1 MVDQSKNK
9 NYSHMKTFIR
19 TLACLGV
26 LGLLASCQM
35 YEIDTQMTP
44 EKAAASIRMVCDA
57 LPSYTVAATSPGTV
71 TFNVSSNTPWTITRS
86 SDADWCTVTP
96 SSSSAGALISDVVVS
111 FDDNE
116 SAEDRTATLTLKGD
130 KVGLPV
136 TIQITQN
143 RLGSLFVT
151 PVSQDYVA
159 AGGPLTFTIKTN
171 VPWEVSSDEGWLSF
185 NRESGEPDPEGRTIT
200 IIATAEPSTV
210 LERYAT
216 VTVKAG
222 DEEESFDVVQKAKFR
237 ITDLFGEFPGMG
249 GTLPF
254 RITTD
259 LPWEVSSDKGWIS
272 FDKESG
278 VGDGSSVEV
287 NVTAAV
293 NEGLLRTAV
302 INVRAGGAVNSFTV
316 IQKGA
321 TFEIV
326 SPAST
331 EIDRQGGQ
339 ITLAVNATIAWEP
352 STDVEGWTVKKVDDT
367 HFTVSAG
374 WNDKFA
380 AKAGNV
386 TIKGPAGE
394 ENSISLTQGVN
405 FELNGSYEVQAD
417 GSVKLLG
424 DNTSNITLLDGFR
437 YGSVELLLGDVSF
450 ADDGNFW
457 FENHTDNTADGGNT
471 KAQLYNWCAVGK
483 TRLRAEGTAN
493 GKSMNEAGTS
503 YMSTTYELSKDEFN
517 AMTAYKM
524 TLSPNAGDPT
534 LLDMEFFYNGA
545 SRCQATCQNPF
556 TSAGLTGK
564 TFVGFHSASAASW
577 VVVKS
582 CNVAFA
588 EE

>member
-9 NYSHMKTFIR
+9 NYSHMKTLIR

-57 LPSYTVAATSPGTV
+57 LPSYTVSATSPGTI

-111 FDDNE
+111 FDKND

-159 AGGPLTFTIKTN
+159 TGGPLTFTIKTN
-171 VPWEVSSDEGWLSF
+171 VPWEVRSSEGWLTF
-185 NRESGEPDPEGRTIT
+185 NRESGEPDPEGRTMT
-200 IIATAEPSTV
+200 IIATADASQV
-210 LERYAT
+210 LERTAT
-216 VTVKAG
+216 VTVTAG
-222 DEEESFDVVQKAKFR
+222 DEEESFEVTQKAKFSV
-237 ITDLFGEFPGMG
+237 TDLGGEFSGMG
-249 GTLPF
+249 GTQPF

-293 NEGLLRTAV
+293 NNGLLRTAT
-302 INVRAGGAVNSFTV
+302 INVTAGGVSKSFEA

-326 SPAST
+326 RPASA

-339 ITLAVNATIAWEP
+339 ITLEVNATITWEP

-374 WNDKFA
+374 WNDKFV
-380 AKAGNV
+380 AKTGNV
-386 TIKGPAGE
+386 TIQGPAGE
-394 ENSISLTQGVN
+394 ENSLSLTQGVN
-405 FELNGSYEVQAD
+405 FELNGSYEVLAD

-424 DNTSNITLLDGFR
+424 DSASNITLVDGFR
-437 YGSVELLLGDVSF
+437 YGSVELTLGEVSF

-457 FENHTDNTADGGNT
+457 FENHTDNTAEGGNT

-524 TLSPNAGDPT
+524 TLAPNAGDPA

>member
-57 LPSYTVAATSPGTV
+57 LPSYTVAATNPGTV

-111 FDDNE
+111 FDNNE

-278 VGDGSSVEV
+278 IGDGSSVEV

-424 DNTSNITLLDGFR
+424 DNTSNITLVDGFR

>member
-1 MVDQSKNK
+1 
-9 NYSHMKTFIR
+9 MKTFIR

-44 EKAAASIRMVCDA
+44 EKAAANIRMVCDA

-111 FDDNE
+111 FDSNE
-116 SAEDRTATLTLKGD
+116 SSEDRTATLTLKGD

-143 RLGSLFVT
+143 RLGKLFVT
-151 PVSQDYVA
+151 PVTQDYVA
-159 AGGPLTFTIKTN
+159 AGGPLTFTIQTN
-171 VPWEVSSDEGWLSF
+171 VPWEVHSSEGWLSF
-185 NRESGEPDPEGRTIT
+185 NREAGEPDPDGRTLT
-200 IIATAEPSTV
+200 IIATADASQV
-210 LERYAT
+210 LERTAT

-222 DEEESFDVVQKAKFR
+222 DEEESFEVAQKAKFS
-237 ITDLFGEFPGMG
+237 ITDLEGEFLGIG

-254 RITTD
+254 RILTD
-259 LPWEVSSDKGWIS
+259 LPWEVTTDKGWIT

-278 VGDGSSVEV
+278 TGDGSSVEV

-293 NEGLLRTAV
+293 NNGLLRTAT
-302 INVRAGGAVNSFTV
+302 INVTAGGVTKSFEA

-326 SPAST
+326 KPAST
-331 EIDRQGGQ
+331 EIDRKGGQ
-339 ITLAVNATIAWEP
+339 ITLEVNATIAWEP
-352 STDVEGWTVKKVDDT
+352 STEVQGWTVKKVDDT

-394 ENSISLTQGVN
+394 ENSISLTQGIN
-405 FELNGSYEVQAD
+405 FELKGSYEVQTD

-437 YGSVELLLGDVSF
+437 YGSVDLVLGDVHF

-457 FENHTDNTADGGNT
+457 FENHSDNTADGGNT

-503 YMSTTYELSKDEFN
+503 YMSTSYDLSKDEFN
-517 AMTAYKM
+517 AMTGYKM
-524 TLSPNAGDPT
+524 TLAPNAGDPA

-545 SRCQATCQNPF
+545 SKCQATCQNPF
-556 TSAGLTGK
+556 TSAGLTGN
-564 TFVGFHSASAASW
+564 TFVGFHSASAESW
-577 VVVKS
+577 VIVKS
-582 CNVAFA
+582 CTVTFA